1 MPVVPRDVNVNNSI
15 SSNIG
20 ATCID
25 SDING
30 ITIFSHRGDYL
41 VNCYYDRIP
50 TSRSE
55 HVLTNIRHQ
64 NLNEFREDLE
74 ELLKWIDPVEKMK
87 MKNKL
92 IEISKIINRVILY
105 A

>member
-1 MPVVPRDVNVNNSI
+1 MPVVPWDVNVNNSI

-20 ATCID
+20 VTCID

-30 ITIFSHRGDYL
+30 VTIIDRGVDYL
-41 VNCYYDRIP
+41 ANCYYDRIP

-55 HVLTNIRHQ
+55 NVLTNIRNQ
-64 NLNEFREDLE
+64 DLNEFREGLE
-74 ELLKWIDPVEKMK
+74 ELLKWIDPVEKNK

-92 IEISKIINRVILY
+92 IEMSKIINRVILY